1 MQLNIFDLTQPLSNM
16 IGDIEKGNKCLII
29 KDGKPIAEILPF
41 KKKKE
46 GWKRKIRKV
55 SLPEKGLVDKYIEEE
70 RSLS

>member
-1 MQLNIFDLTQPLSNM
+1 MQLNIIDLTQPLSNM

-29 KDGKPIAEILPF
+29 KEGKPIAEILPF

-46 GWKRKIRKV
+46 GWKRKIKKV
-55 SLPEKGLVDKYIEEE
+55 SLPAKGLVDKYIEEE